1 MPPYTAC
8 SLMMPRLQ
16 RWIESIWYGARPAPI
31 VLRWL
36 AWLFGRLAVRRRQRL
51 QASAERLSVP
61 VIIIGN
67 ISVGGTGKTPLIA
80 ALVEQLRDRGLRP
93 GLISRGYGGRARHWP
108 QPVQAD
114 SDPAQLGDEPVMLA
128 QRLNCPIWVGPD
140 RVAAARALLAN
151 SPVDVLLSDDGL
163 QHYRLGRDMELAVVD
178 GVRGLGNGQLL
189 PAGPLRE
196 PAERLA
202 EVDLVVCNTAL
213 IETAAR
219 SEICMHLLLQD
230 AVNLLSGERRPLA
243 EFRADTVHAVAGIG
257 HPERFFGR
265 LESAGLSL
273 QRHAFADHHAFT
285 AADLAFVDELPVLM
299 TDKDAVK
306 CRPFADERCW
316 RVPVD
321 AVFDAQDSKLIHLLI
336 DDCLQ
341 GHPAWTRSS

>member
-1 MPPYTAC
+1 
-8 SLMMPRLQ
+8 MMLRLQ
-16 RWIESIWYGARPAPI
+16 RWIEGIWYGERPAPLP
-31 VLRWL
+31 LRCL
-36 AWLFGRLAVRRRQRL
+36 AWLFGRIAFRRRQRL
-51 QASAERLSVP
+51 QAAAQRLPVP

-80 ALVEQLRDRGLRP
+80 ALVEQLKARGLRP
-93 GLISRGYGGRARHWP
+93 GLISRGYGGRARQWP
-108 QPVQAD
+108 QAVLAS

-128 QRLNCPIWVGPD
+128 QRLDCPIWVGPD
-140 RVAAARALLAN
+140 RVAAARALLAA
-151 SPVDVLLSDDGL
+151 SAVDVLLSDDGL
-163 QHYRLGRDMELAVVD
+163 QHYRLWRDMELAVVD
-178 GVRGLGNGQLL
+178 GVRGLGNGYLL

-196 PAERLA
+196 PPERLS

-219 SEICMHLLLQD
+219 SEVCMHLLLQD
-230 AVNLLSGERRPLA
+230 AVNLVTGERRPLA
-243 EFRADTVHAVAGIG
+243 EFRARPVHALAGIG

-273 QRHAFADHHAFT
+273 KRHGFADHHAFEAT
-285 AADLAFVDELPVLM
+285 DLAFADDLPVLM

-306 CRPFADERCW
+306 CRSFADERCW

-321 AVFDAQDSKLIHLLI
+321 AVFDAPDSKLIHSLI
-336 DDCLQ
+336 DNCLQ

>member
-1 MPPYTAC
+1 
-8 SLMMPRLQ
+8 MPRLQ
-16 RWIESIWYGARPAPI
+16 RWIEGIWYGGRSPP
-31 VLRWL
+31 LLLKWL
-36 AWLFGRLAVRRRQRL
+36 AWLFGRIAARRRQRL
-51 QASAERLSVP
+51 QAAAEQLAVP

-80 ALVEQLRDRGLRP
+80 ALVEQLQARGLRP
-93 GLISRGYGGRARHWP
+93 GLISRGYGGGARHWP
-108 QPVQAD
+108 QPVLAD
-114 SDPAQLGDEPVMLA
+114 SDPGQLGDEPVMLA
-128 QRLNCPIWVGPD
+128 QHLDCPIWVGPD
-140 RVAAARALLAN
+140 RVAAARALLAA

-163 QHYRLGRDMELAVVD
+163 QHYRLWRDMELAVVD
-178 GVRGLGNGQLL
+178 GVRGLGNGCLL

-196 PAERLA
+196 LPERLA

-230 AVNLLSGERRPLA
+230 AVNLVSGERRPLA
-243 EFRADTVHAVAGIG
+243 EFRETSVHALAGIG

-273 QRHAFADHHAFT
+273 MRHAFADHHAFV
-285 AADLAFVDELPVLM
+285 ADDLAFADELPVLM

-306 CRPFADERCW
+306 CRTFADERCW

-321 AVFDAQDSKLIHLLI
+321 AVFDAQDSKLIHSLI